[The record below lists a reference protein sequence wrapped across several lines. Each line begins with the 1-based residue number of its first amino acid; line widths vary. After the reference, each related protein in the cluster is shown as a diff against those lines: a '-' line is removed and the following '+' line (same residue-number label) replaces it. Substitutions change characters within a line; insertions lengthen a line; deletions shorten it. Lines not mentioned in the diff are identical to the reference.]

1 MIISSH
7 VLTLLVFQAFR
18 WGKDSTRPAEDLV
31 KSLIEKAEADTEG
44 SESTSNFKI
53 LPDTPIYNALLNCWA
68 KSGNRH
74 KAQIRAEEIL
84 DEMTKFAKPNAR
96 TYAAV
101 INILSNISRKRGVA
115 KRAYELLELMEQ
127 LYKNGDVKSR
137 PNVYVYTSVINCY
150 ARSLEADKAVMAVS
164 ILQRMEEEYRAGNP
178 SARPNIIAY
187 NSVLNA
193 CAFTSGKAESIETAF
208 KIACLVF
215 DEVRSGHAKPSHVTY
230 GTFLAVCA
238 NLMPESEIR
247 DSLVDATF
255 KRCARDG
262 LVSDMVWRNLKA
274 AASPELRGSILNQS
288 NDNILEATW
297 SRNL

>member
-1 MIISSH
+1 M
-7 VLTLLVFQAFR
+7 VQ
-18 WGKDSTRPAEDLV
+18 
-31 KSLIEKAEADTEG
+31 SLIEKADAEG
-44 SESTSNFKI
+44 SSKSTSNVKN
-53 LPDTPIYNALLNCWA
+53 LPDTPIYNALLTCWA

-74 KAQIRAEEIL
+74 AAQIRAEEIL

-115 KRAYELLELMEQ
+115 KRSYELLELMEN
-127 LYKNGDVKSR
+127 LYEKNGNGDVKSR

-150 ARSLEADKAVMAVS
+150 ARSLESDKAVMAVS
-164 ILQRMEEEYRAGNP
+164 ILQRMEEEYRAGNS

-193 CAFTSGKAESIETAF
+193 CAFTCTGQAGHESIETAF

-215 DEVRSGHAKPSHVTY
+215 DEVRSGHVKPSHVTY
-230 GTFLAVCA
+230 GTFLSVCA

-247 DSLVDATF
+247 DSLVEATF

-274 AASPELRGSILNQS
+274 AASPELRTALLNQS